1 VLKTQIGFLILWG
14 RNKKMSQFNKKS
26 EHLESQ
32 FNSNKSDTLHNRKEI
47 KCGEYVAVTKEVNP
61 LAAIFAENFARNG
74 KNLTIEEL
82 DKLVKFLNNY
92 TQEELKFAAL
102 IMASKLVAKKRGLSL
117 EQQMLV
123 WIPLSWREE

>member
-1 VLKTQIGFLILWG
+1 MWG

-32 FNSNKSDTLHNRKEI
+32 INSNKSDTLHNRKEI

-61 LAAIFAENFARNG
+61 LAAIFAENFARSG

>member
-1 VLKTQIGFLILWG
+1 MWG

-47 KCGEYVAVTKEVNP
+47 KCGEYVAVTHDVNP
-61 LAAIFAENFARNG
+61 LAAIFAEIFAENG
-74 KNLTIEEL
+74 KNLPIEEL

-92 TQEELKFAAL
+92 TQEELKLVAL
-102 IMASKLVAKKRGLSL
+102 MMACKLVAKKRGLTL
-117 EQQMLV
+117 DQQMLV
-123 WIPLSWREE
+123 WVPLSWREE

>member
-1 VLKTQIGFLILWG
+1 
-14 RNKKMSQFNKKS
+14 MSQFNKKS

-32 FNSNKSDTLHNRKEI
+32 INSNQSESLHNRKEI
-47 KCGEYVAVTKEVNP
+47 KCGEYVAVTKEINP

-82 DKLVKFLNNY
+82 YKLVKFLNY